1 MDYSS
6 DFTLKT
12 FGFSK
17 EMMWAV
23 AIFLGMFFALQ
34 MESKMK
40 KKGRVGKV
48 DTERSTC
55 SGFQMCLWDIHSKTV
70 DLENRALNV

>member
-1 MDYSS
+1 MAVIKELAKYTSILNWVWDDGALDYSS

-40 KKGRVGKV
+40 KKAELGK
-48 DTERSTC
+48 
-55 SGFQMCLWDIHSKTV
+55 
-70 DLENRALNV
+70 